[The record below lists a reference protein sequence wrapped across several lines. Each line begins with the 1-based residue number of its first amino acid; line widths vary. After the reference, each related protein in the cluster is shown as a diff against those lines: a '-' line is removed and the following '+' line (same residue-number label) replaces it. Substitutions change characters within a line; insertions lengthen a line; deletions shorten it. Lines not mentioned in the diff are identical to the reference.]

1 MHPAVVL
8 RDAAAG
14 RWLRFTRPHD
24 IVVATSLDAVG
35 DALRRVESRVND
47 DGRWA
52 AGFISYDAAPAF
64 DRALVARSGSSEPL
78 LWFGLFDAPD
88 EVAAPTAP
96 VVAPLP
102 AWAPTM
108 AREDYDAAIAR
119 VKAHIADGDTYQV
132 NYTFRLQA
140 PCAIDAWPLFASLVD
155 AQPASYAAFIDTGRH
170 AICSVSP
177 ELFFTLHDD
186 VLTSRPMKGTAR
198 RGRFAEEDAATADW
212 LHDSEKNRAE
222 NVMIVDMIRNDI
234 GRIADVGSVQVTE
247 LFTVERYPTLWQMT
261 STVTGRTRASI
272 ADIFGAL
279 FPCASIT
286 GAPKPRTTSLIADL
300 ETTPRGLY
308 TGAIGVIAPQRRAQ
322 FNVAIR
328 TMVIDRDTAT
338 ATYGVGSGV
347 TWDSDTND
355 EYDESL
361 TKAHVL
367 SERRPPFELLETLRW
382 TPDDGYALLERHL
395 DRLRGSADY
404 FDFVMDDDAVRRAL
418 DEAVRTFSAEPRIVR
433 VLVARDGAVQCT
445 ARPLVALPSPMR
457 LSLARTPVSSTDRF
471 LFHKTTHRAV
481 YDAARRECPG
491 VDDVV
496 LWNEHG
502 EITETTIA
510 NIVVD
515 LDGERWTPPVTC
527 GLLAGTLRAD
537 LLARGHIRERV
548 LTRADLARATRIAL
562 INSVRGELPAELV

>member
-8 RDAAAG
+8 RDAASG

-24 IVVATSLDAVG
+24 IIVATSIDAVG
-35 DALRRVESRVND
+35 DALRRAESCVND

-52 AGFISYDAAPAF
+52 AGFITYDAAPAF
-64 DRALVARSGSSEPL
+64 DDALVARSGSSEPL
-78 LWFGLFDAPD
+78 LWFGLFDAP
-88 EVAAPTAP
+88 ESVTAP
-96 VVAPLP
+96 SSSADAPLP
-102 AWAPTM
+102 SWAPTM
-108 AREDYDAAIAR
+108 SRADYEAALER

-140 PCAIDAWPLFASLVD
+140 PCATDAWPLFASLVD
-155 AQPASYAAFIDTGRH
+155 AQPSSYAAFIDTGRH

-177 ELFFTLHDD
+177 ELFFTLDDD

-198 RGRFAEEDAATADW
+198 RGRFADEDAATAHW
-212 LHDSEKNRAE
+212 LHGSEKNRAE

-272 ADIFGAL
+272 ADIFAAL

-286 GAPKPRTTSLIADL
+286 GAPKSRTTSIIADL

-308 TGAIGVIAPQRRAQ
+308 TGAIGVIAPHRRAQ

-328 TMVIDRDTAT
+328 TMVIDRETTT

-361 TKAHVL
+361 TKAQVL

-382 TPDDGYALLERHL
+382 TPDDGYALLDRHL
-395 DRLRGSADY
+395 ERIRRSADY
-404 FDFVMDDDAVRRAL
+404 FDFAVDDSAIRRAL
-418 DEAVRTFSAEPRIVR
+418 AEAVGTFSAGPQIVR
-433 VLVARDGAVQCT
+433 VLVTSAGAVRCT
-445 ARPLVALPSPMR
+445 GKPLVALPSPVR
-457 LSLARTPVSSTDRF
+457 LSLARTPVSSKDVF
-471 LFHKTTHRAV
+471 LFHKTTHRVV

-496 LWNEHG
+496 LWNEQG

-527 GLLAGTLRAD
+527 GLLAGTLRED
-537 LLARGHIRERV
+537 MLARGEIRERV
-548 LTRADLARATRIAL
+548 LTRTDLARATRITL
-562 INSVRGELPAELV
+562 INSVRGELPAVLV